1 MFAPRFSKC
10 MLPLIVYC
18 QLHIENYMTVPYYI
32 NYMYMYYKQVY
43 KHGEVL
49 SLQIMI
55 YHSSMMI
62 GLT

>member
-1 MFAPRFSKC
+1 
-10 MLPLIVYC
+10 
-18 QLHIENYMTVPYYI
+18 MTVPYYI
-32 NYMYMYYKQVY
+32 NYMYMYYKQIY

-49 SLQIMI
+49 SLQIMRFMI